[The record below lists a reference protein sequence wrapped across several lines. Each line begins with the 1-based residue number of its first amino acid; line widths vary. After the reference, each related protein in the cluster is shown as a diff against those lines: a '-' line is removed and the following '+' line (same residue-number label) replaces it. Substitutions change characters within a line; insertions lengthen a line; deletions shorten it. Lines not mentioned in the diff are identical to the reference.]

1 MTPTERIER
10 LKQLYIDAI
19 ANAQD
24 IDARYNDR
32 FADAQARID
41 AIHAEFNNANAEL
54 ITLRNETHDTLAD
67 TEQDLRDGLVAWH
80 ESTGDKTFDS
90 DLGVRVTK
98 SLSYDVKDAVR
109 WAEINAPVMVQKTID
124 KKAFESLPT
133 VAELEFVTAQNKVV
147 STISKTLPKEAKS

>member
-32 FADAQARID
+32 VADAQARID

-147 STISKTLPKEAKS
+147 STISKTLQKEAKS